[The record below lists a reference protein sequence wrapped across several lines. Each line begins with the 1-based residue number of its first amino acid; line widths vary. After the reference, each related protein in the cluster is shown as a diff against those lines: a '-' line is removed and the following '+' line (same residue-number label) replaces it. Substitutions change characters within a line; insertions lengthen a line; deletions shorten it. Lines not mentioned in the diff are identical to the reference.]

1 MHFLKRLVKSL
12 KGAAFRTRH
21 SRSLSGAT
29 SFDNEDHTRI
39 KHRGGTRSRNSTQDA
54 SYNSSH
60 ADLHFSPASRA
71 PAEVLMTIF
80 SFICP
85 HALDET
91 YLSAEESTVELG
103 CMLCDMRE
111 LSRCGLVCRSWHDA
125 AQLLQYRSIRLDS
138 VHYCGLEEELQAR
151 RKRGSFFQKQTS
163 PLEIPEHRMR
173 LLYRT
178 FQENETAATL
188 TNFLKMPYMARETCK
203 QDLARLVS
211 LLPNLRY
218 VDLPDGVY
226 QDDSSCA
233 SLKAILYTRCPDLRK
248 MSWVGGSEK
257 NFVDLWIE
265 PPWVGLE
272 VVELTEMKV
281 ENRDLVR
288 VLSSMPYL
296 TNLKMRSMPW
306 TTDAVFDSTTTDVG
320 IFPALQTLTIEDT
333 PSITIDGIT
342 TYLTR
347 PIVSETL
354 KALTIA
360 DTPIPVHLLHQIL
373 PLAIRLTSLSIR
385 AQVSRTIPHR
395 DVPLLASASLIHL
408 AYEITDD
415 DTSTKSLAKP
425 SPSYYAYLFE
435 SLWNGG
441 MPKLKNLYVREPTF
455 HARFQNY
462 KASTGGS
469 AATGWTRE
477 VCLHAKGMEHLEWTK
492 YSIGDVGGDLRVL
505 PSPKV
510 GAGSRASF
518 LVDPGDGSGGGYG
531 GAGFLA
537 IPDGAGESTS
547 SKRKRKSRVDMW
559 R

>member
-1 MHFLKRLVKSL
+1 MHFLKRLVKSR
-12 KGAAFRTRH
+12 KGATFPTRY
-21 SRSLSGAT
+21 SRSLFGT
-29 SFDNEDHTRI
+29 SSSDNEDHTRS
-39 KHRGGTRSRNSTQDA
+39 KHGAKTHSRIDSQGGGCS
-54 SYNSSH
+54 SSH
-60 ADLHFSPASRA
+60 ADLHPSPASKA

-125 AQLLQYRSIRLDS
+125 AQVLQYRSIRLDS

-178 FQENETAATL
+178 FQENETTATL
-188 TNFLKMPYMARETCK
+188 TNFLKMPYMAREACK
-203 QDLARLVS
+203 EDLARLVS

-257 NFVDLWIE
+257 HFVDLWIE
-265 PPWVGLE
+265 PPWIGLE
-272 VVELTEMKV
+272 VIELTEMKV

-320 IFPALQTLTIEDT
+320 LFPALQTLIIEDA
-333 PSITIDGIT
+333 PSITIDGLT
-342 TYLTR
+342 THLTR

-354 KALTIA
+354 TALTIA
-360 DTPIPVHLLHQIL
+360 NTPIPVHLLHQIL
-373 PLAIRLTSLSIR
+373 PLATRLTSLSIR
-385 AQVSRTIPHR
+385 AQVSRTMPHR
-395 DVPLLASASLIHL
+395 DVPLLASASLTHL
-408 AYEITDD
+408 AYEITDDD

-425 SPSYYAYLFE
+425 SPSYYTYLFE
-435 SLWNGG
+435 SLWGGG
-441 MPKLKNLYVREPTF
+441 MPKLRNLYVREPTF
-455 HARFQNY
+455 HARFRNN
-462 KASTGGS
+462 KASAGGF
-469 AATGWTRE
+469 AATGWTQE
-477 VCLHAKGMEHLEWTK
+477 VCLHTKGMEHLEWTK
-492 YSIGDVGGDLRVL
+492 YSIRVVGGDLLIL
-505 PSPKV
+505 PSLEG
-510 GAGSRASF
+510 GAGSHASF
-518 LVDPGDGSGGGYG
+518 LVDPGEGSGGGYG

-537 IPDGAGESTS
+537 IPSEAGECTHG
-547 SKRKRKSRVDMW
+547 KRERKSRDLW